1 MKNQFIL
8 LFVFLGLSFNA
19 ISQINENPLDLSEPE
34 NREIRKWNYVDD
46 QNTYYMGEQPNESNE
61 FRSTD
66 YPQSPTNNPDTEGW
80 NDLREH
86 RAKAIWADNSTIV
99 SDEKTGRHAF
109 IPYIYVGEDDILWA
123 KRVKKVIDVRVPQN
137 HPIYFPV
144 QVNYDRYFDDGGGIL
159 LNEVLSGVDARKNLF
174 QILKDAATTITK
186 NGEPLVS
193 VYNSSL
199 TRKFSTREI
208 IGDRSNAEPG
218 VFQRRG
224 TQRFFDDFGEEIDQI
239 DIVIDYAP
247 LDIVGYYIEEEVF
260 FDKRRAK
267 LDYRYVS
274 ITPLVRGDGALG
286 LYTGDGL
293 SVKPLGTFYFPEIRH
308 LLANHKVYPLD
319 DNIAQRMSFDE
330 YFHRKLFASNII
342 KETNMYDRNISDYLP
357 GRTLDQL
364 LEGERIKEQIR
375 LYETDMWN
383 Y

>member
-1 MKNQFIL
+1 MKNQVL
-8 LFVFLGLSFNA
+8 LFTVFLGFSSVLF
-19 ISQINENPLDLSEPE
+19 SQE
-34 NREIRKWNYVDD
+34 NRSNRGWNDAN
-46 QNTYYMGEQPNESNE
+46 QTTYYMGEKANENNE
-61 FRSTD
+61 FRATH
-66 YPQSPTNNPDTEGW
+66 YPKSPTNNPDSNGW

-86 RAKAIWADNSTIV
+86 RTKAIWADNSTIV
-99 SDEKTGRHAF
+99 SDEKTGMHTF
-109 IPYIYVGEDDILWA
+109 IPYTYVGEDDILWA

-144 QVNYDRYFDDGGGIL
+144 QVNYDRYYEDGGGIL
-159 LNEVLSGVDARKNLF
+159 LNEVLSGTDARKNLF
-174 QILKDAATTITK
+174 QILKDAATTLTPS
-186 NGEPLVS
+186 GDPLVS

-208 IGDRSNAEPG
+208 IGDRNNAEPG

-239 DIVIDYAP
+239 DIVIEYAP
-247 LDIVGYYIEEEVF
+247 LDIVGYYIEEEIF

-274 ITPLVRGDGALG
+274 ITPLVRGDGAAG
-286 LYTGDGL
+286 LYTQDGL
-293 SVKPLGTFYFPEIRH
+293 SVKPLGTFYFPEIRQ

-342 KETNMYDRNISDYLP
+342 KETNVYDRNISDYLP